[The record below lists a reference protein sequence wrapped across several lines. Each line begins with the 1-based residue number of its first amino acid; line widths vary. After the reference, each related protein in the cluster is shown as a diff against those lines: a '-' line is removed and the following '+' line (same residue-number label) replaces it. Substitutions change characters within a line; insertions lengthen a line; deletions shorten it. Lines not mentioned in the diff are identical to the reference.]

1 MRGNENV
8 DEQFI
13 EEYKRTEVL
22 RQSMKDVKQR
32 AKEEQDKRKN
42 IRQVKSNATSKIA
55 QNMKAV
61 SKGKKVQAK
70 EACMPQWQ
78 QGVRTGNLK
87 LSKNGWDTTER
98 TNQINQHKALCDQL
112 GQELEEM
119 KQNYSRPT
127 TAMEQACEPAQANI
141 IEDNYVSA
149 SSKKRNPQKK

>member
-42 IRQVKSNATSKIA
+42 IRQVNSSAKSKVA

-70 EACMPQWQ
+70 EACMPQW
-78 QGVRTGNLK
+78 
-87 LSKNGWDTTER
+87 
-98 TNQINQHKALCDQL
+98 
-112 GQELEEM
+112 
-119 KQNYSRPT
+119 
-127 TAMEQACEPAQANI
+127 
-141 IEDNYVSA
+141 
-149 SSKKRNPQKK
+149 